1 MGSYSPLGSRPGTPR
16 TPITPRTKHA
26 RWAYFLALASFSLST
41 FAILSV
47 SVLPFGRSNSL
58 QPSHRVVLKSF
69 LLSPNDKLLYQN
81 KPLLVPEEDLSI
93 TELAL
98 LRMDQNDREVD
109 ALQGMSER
117 AKQRAAIVQQLV
129 AEFDGDTLSDEVLQ
143 KIQRRWSRFSI
154 TEEDE
159 VNDIQASESSTNHH
173 GGFIDDGGYPD
184 EEEEHLAATM
194 ALESKLDEYQEEDDY
209 DDQVLDLSQ
218 DIGSALGEDINADS
232 TKGEVELLK
241 PIEEEDEDAY
251 PDELDAIL
259 HGTTNGVDPD
269 FSFRDLLSA
278 CLTISCLKEAHIRH
292 KEPTQFNFPHAI
304 LMGWQDSA
312 VGRLAEHLSSHPQVI
327 NSDERASEF
336 FTTKCHDSPSTGCS
350 RADEAHYIQRTLQRN
365 AVAAAEG
372 RIMSF
377 ESSIQYAA
385 AGDLLASQLSETLPW
400 LKIVTTFREPISR
413 AFSFLAHRA
422 YRENTGCLAMK
433 TVDVY
438 PCLIHELLE
447 STEGGS
453 YSQSMAHWMRAFPK
467 EQLYVVQY
475 EGLSGVDGQ
484 AGLQGVKAFLG
495 VDPALPFENLPVD
508 TINTDGWPIR
518 KEQYQDLVAT
528 VRADAESLAQLI
540 ESNGLGSSKEW
551 MARWEA
557 TWQNTL
563 DSCDADGQCNI
574 QL

>member
-1 MGSYSPLGSRPGTPR
+1 
-16 TPITPRTKHA
+16 
-26 RWAYFLALASFSLST
+26 
-41 FAILSV
+41 
-47 SVLPFGRSNSL
+47 
-58 QPSHRVVLKSF
+58 
-69 LLSPNDKLLYQN
+69 
-81 KPLLVPEEDLSI
+81 
-93 TELAL
+93 
-98 LRMDQNDREVD
+98 MDQNDREVD

-327 NSDERASEF
+327 NSDERVSSLNLVASCFLPLRFLSFFLLFVICYLPTTLLNQTTIFDSSAPQASEF